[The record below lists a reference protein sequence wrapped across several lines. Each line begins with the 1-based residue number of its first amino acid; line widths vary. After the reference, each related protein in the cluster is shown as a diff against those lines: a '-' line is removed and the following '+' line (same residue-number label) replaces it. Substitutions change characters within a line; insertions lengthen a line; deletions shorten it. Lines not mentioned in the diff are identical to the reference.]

1 MTLADPEGLFLA
13 SNVVPVVSTSVA
25 DEIAD
30 VINAVS
36 AKLTPQG
43 LVALNV
49 ESTQDEKSAAD
60 IAAGWLADHGLAG

>member
-1 MTLADPEGLFLA
+1 
-13 SNVVPVVSTSVA
+13 
-25 DEIAD
+25 

-49 ESTQDEKSAAD
+49 QSTQDQMSAAD
-60 IAAGWLADHGLAG
+60 IAAGWLADNGLAG

>member
-1 MTLADPEGLFLA
+1 
-13 SNVVPVVSTSVA
+13 VPVVNADIA

-36 AKLTPQG
+36 AALTPEG

-49 ESTQDEKSAAD
+49 ESTEDERSPED
-60 IAAGWLADHGLAG
+60 IAKDWLADNDLS